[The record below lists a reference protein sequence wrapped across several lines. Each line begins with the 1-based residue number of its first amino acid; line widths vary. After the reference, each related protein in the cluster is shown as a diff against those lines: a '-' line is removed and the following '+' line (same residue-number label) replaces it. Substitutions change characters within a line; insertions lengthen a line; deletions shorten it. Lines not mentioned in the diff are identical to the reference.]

1 MVRLSYWNPGKALS
15 IINAQNRAFFNYD
28 AGVATPDPNGP
39 VVPVLPA
46 TASSFT
52 LQIPATELTA
62 NPKLTEAPVKYFN

>member
-1 MVRLSYWNPGKALS
+1 MVRLSYWKTAKASS

-39 VVPVLPA
+39 VVTVLPA

-52 LQIPATELTA
+52 LQIPAVELTA
-62 NPKLTEAPVKYFN
+62 NPKLADAPVKYY